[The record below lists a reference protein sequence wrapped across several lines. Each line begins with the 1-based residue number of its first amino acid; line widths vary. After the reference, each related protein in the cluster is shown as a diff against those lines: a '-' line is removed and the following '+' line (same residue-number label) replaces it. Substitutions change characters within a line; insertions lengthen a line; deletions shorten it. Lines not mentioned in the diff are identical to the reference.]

1 MRKVLLLILLFTG
14 VQLVAQD
21 YSIFDDSYL
30 HEIRINSDE
39 ANFWEL
45 LDEEYQEFL
54 DFGTEIPYHS
64 VTVEVDGNIV
74 ENAGVRQKGYSSNF
88 FTNTT
93 KKPLKINFGIFV
105 EDQEYDGVEKIN
117 LANGQGDPAII
128 KDKIAYDMFRHHGIP
143 SPRVAHVKIYIQD
156 EYWGIYAIIEQID
169 KKYLKR
175 NFADND
181 GNLWKNKD
189 YSELEWLGTN
199 PLSYSGFEL
208 QTNIEENDWTKFI
221 DFIDFINN
229 SSNVEFED
237 NIESIFD
244 LDEYLRILAID
255 LLTNNWDSYIEH
267 GRNWYLYHE
276 PKTDKMHWLPWDYNF
291 AYDRRPNGF
300 GDFNIILSDPNKILI
315 HRIFQIPAFKTRYL
329 SYMCEIMEVNFIEE
343 RLESKLDAQL
353 DLIDDDWDLATNNFF
368 TLSDVQDAI
377 NGNTWNGEPLNPQPV
392 QGFKKFIEDRTPA
405 IENDIANQNYTCIP
419 LVASINFQDV
429 VINEFM
435 ANNGEGSPW
444 VDQDNENDDWV
455 ELYNNTNDPIDL
467 TNYFLSDSDSF
478 YHKWE
483 FPDVSIPANGYLIVW
498 ADKDPHQDG
507 LHTKFNLDKDG
518 DEIYLS
524 YIDGTIIDSVEYSE
538 LQNENESL
546 SRIPNGTGD
555 FEVAVVTFNSENST
569 VLSITENTLLGINIY
584 PNPANTNLHIDFTNK
599 IASQVIIYDM
609 LGRDIYNFSDNTM
622 SQLDINVSNLNTGIY
637 IVKLI
642 SDDYH
647 ISKKV
652 IIE

>member
-1 MRKVLLLILLFTG
+1 MKQFLLF
-14 VQLVAQD
+14 VFFFASLQLSAQD
-21 YSIFDDSYL
+21 YSIFDDGYL
-30 HEIRINSDE
+30 HEIRINSDDP
-39 ANFWEL
+39 NFWQNLE
-45 LDEEYQEFL
+45 DDYEDFL
-54 DFGTEIPYHS
+54 NFGTEIPYHS
-64 VTVEVDGNIV
+64 ATVEVDGNLI

-128 KDKIAYDMFRHHGIP
+128 KDKINYDMMRHHGIP
-143 SPRVAHVKIYIQD
+143 SPRVSHVKIYIQN

-181 GNLWKNKD
+181 GNLWKNKGE
-189 YSELEWLGTN
+189 SELKWFGTN
-199 PLSYSGFEL
+199 PNNYSFEL
-208 QTNIEENDWTKFI
+208 QTNIDENDWTKFM

-229 SSNVEFED
+229 SAIEEFENELED
-237 NIESIFD
+237 IFD

-255 LLTNNWDSYIEH
+255 ILTNNWDSYLQH

-291 AYDRRPNGF
+291 AFDRRPNGY
-300 GDFNIILSDPNKILI
+300 GDFDIIQTDPNKVLI
-315 HRIFQIPAFKTRYL
+315 HRIFQVPEFKTRYL
-329 SYMCEIMEVNFIEE
+329 SYVCEILEVNFTDE

-353 DLIDDDWDLATNNFF
+353 DLIDDDWNLATNNFF

-377 NGNTWNGEPLNPQPV
+377 NGETWNGNPINNQPV
-392 QGFKKFIEDRTPA
+392 QGFKKYIEDRTP
-405 IENDIANQNYTCIP
+405 ILENDIVNENYTCTP
-419 LVASINFQDV
+419 LAPSINYHDV

-435 ANNGEGSPW
+435 ANNGDGSPW
-444 VDQDNENDDWV
+444 ADQDNENDDWI
-455 ELYNNTNDPIDL
+455 ELYNNTNSSINL
-467 TNYFLSDSDSF
+467 SNYFLSDSDSF

-483 FPDVSIPANGYLIVW
+483 LPDVAIPAHSYLIVW
-498 ADKDPHQDG
+498 ADKDPQQEG
-507 LHTKFNLDKDG
+507 LHTKFSLDKDG
-518 DEIYLS
+518 DEIYLT
-524 YIDGTIIDSVEYSE
+524 YLDGTLIDSIEYTE
-538 LQNENESL
+538 EQNENESL

-569 VLSITENTLLGINIY
+569 ILSTNENALLGINIY
-584 PNPANTNLHIDFTNK
+584 PNPASTNLHINFSNRV
-599 IASQVIIYDM
+599 ASQVIIFDM
-609 LGRDIYNFSDNTM
+609 LGRNIY
-622 SQLDINVSNLNTGIY
+622 NVSNSNSQLVISVSTFKSGVY
-637 IVKLI
+637 IVKMI
-642 SDDYH
+642 GEDYN
-647 ISKKV
+647 ISKRI

>member
-1 MRKVLLLILLFTG
+1 MKKVFLLAFLFVG
-14 VQLVAQD
+14 FQDFAQD
-21 YSIFDDSYL
+21 YSLFDDSYL

-39 ANFWEL
+39 EDFWET
-45 LDEEYQEFL
+45 LDAEYQEFL
-54 DFGTEIPYHS
+54 DNGTEIPYHS

-93 KKPLKINFGIFV
+93 KKPLKINFGIF
-105 EDQEYDGVEKIN
+105 EIDQEYDGVEKIN

-143 SPRVAHVKIYIQD
+143 SPRVSHVKIYIQD

-181 GNLWKNKD
+181 GNLWKNKG
-189 YSELEWLGTN
+189 YSDLEWLGTN
-199 PLSYSGFEL
+199 PNNYSFEL

-221 DFIDFINN
+221 DFLDFINH
-229 SSNVEFED
+229 STIEDFEE

-255 LLTNNWDSYIEH
+255 ILTNNWDSYIAH

-276 PKTDKMHWLPWDYNF
+276 PKTDKIHWLPWDYNF
-291 AYDRRPNGF
+291 AYDRRPNGY
-300 GDFNIILSDPNKILI
+300 GDFNIILNDPEKILI
-315 HRIFQIPAFKTRYL
+315 HRIFQVPAFRERYL
-329 SYMCEIMEVNFIEE
+329 NYMCEIMEVNFIEE
-343 RLESKLDAQL
+343 RLEPKLDAQL

-368 TLSDVQDAI
+368 TLTDVQDAI
-377 NGNTWNGEPLNPQPV
+377 NGDTWNGEPLNSQPV
-392 QGFKKFIEDRTPA
+392 QGFKKYIEDRTPV
-405 IENDIANQNYTCIP
+405 IENDIANQGFICTP
-419 LVASINFQDV
+419 FVAAINFQDV

-435 ANNGEGSPW
+435 ASNADGSPW
-444 VDQDNENDDWV
+444 VDQDNENDDWI
-455 ELYNNTNDPIDL
+455 ELYNNTSNPIDL

-483 FPDVSIPANGYLIVW
+483 FPEVTIPANGYLIVW
-498 ADKDPHQDG
+498 ADKDPQQDG

-538 LQNENESL
+538 EQNENESL

-555 FEVAVVTFNSENST
+555 FEIAVVTFNSENT
-569 VLSITENTLLGINIY
+569 TELSIAENTLLGINIY
-584 PNPANTNLHIDFTNK
+584 PNPANTNLHIDFSNE
-599 IASQVIIYDM
+599 IGSQIIIFDI
-609 LGRDIYNFSDNTM
+609 LGRNVFNITENTM
-622 SQLDINVSNLNTGIY
+622 SQLDIDVSKFNTGIY
-637 IVKLI
+637 IIKLI
-642 SDDYH
+642 SEDYI
-647 ISKKV
+647 ISKKI